1 MVKALVI
8 TEMIDFNKKLTN
20 ELRENKLNIVVDAI
34 ASSKEEASE
43 VLDEF
48 SPDIVFIDK
57 KDMQPYNIDILR
69 KYSDVT
75 IPLTYRPT
83 RHLIRSND
91 LDLINDIIKMHD
103 IQTVK
108 LSIVKELEYIGY
120 QFKYKGTHYLADSIL
135 ETYLQQYVRHDTM
148 TDNLQTN
155 VYPFIAKKY
164 NKTIFNIK
172 SSIGKATDC
181 MYCDCNMER
190 LNDYFQFNYDF
201 KPTPKQVMFTVINKI
216 LRSN

>member
-91 LDLINDIIKMHD
+91 LDSQL
-103 IQTVK
+103 
-108 LSIVKELEYIGY
+108 
-120 QFKYKGTHYLADSIL
+120 
-135 ETYLQQYVRHDTM
+135 
-148 TDNLQTN
+148 
-155 VYPFIAKKY
+155 
-164 NKTIFNIK
+164 
-172 SSIGKATDC
+172 
-181 MYCDCNMER
+181 
-190 LNDYFQFNYDF
+190 
-201 KPTPKQVMFTVINKI
+201 
-216 LRSN
+216 